1 MRRARTSA
9 RNVAT
14 LANAREPGE
23 GEGGGEGGGLD
34 VPFERPRA
42 SFNELSRASSVLS
55 GAILEGVGS
64 GRGPRDAEKLRARG
78 ESSGLDVASAASGR
92 TIARTRAVRVWYPPR
107 LLPSSHVSQMTDTT
121 CVTTKFRERNV
132 GRVQEL
138 VRPFV
143 PDENAHL
150 LIDRRRVSIGRLRI
164 GRGVST
170 RDDRQRS
177 R

>member
-1 MRRARTSA
+1 
-9 RNVAT
+9 
-14 LANAREPGE
+14 
-23 GEGGGEGGGLD
+23 
-34 VPFERPRA
+34 
-42 SFNELSRASSVLS
+42 
-55 GAILEGVGS
+55 
-64 GRGPRDAEKLRARG
+64 
-78 ESSGLDVASAASGR
+78 
-92 TIARTRAVRVWYPPR
+92 
-107 LLPSSHVSQMTDTT
+107 MTDTT

-143 PDENAHL
+143 PDENALL